1 MFRTQRSLERNDW
14 VRMRFTIPSN
24 GSKINCIMRTLSG
37 MRSFLFILALVGLG
51 FCLQGARAQATS
63 PAMTKILTPQDVS
76 KIMPATVFFRGQSA
90 TVQMRNTFGL
100 RFPDGALMLAG
111 LVDSSGYSS
120 GIRQKYQGYI
130 LSETPLTINGK
141 TLVAGAYG
149 FGFIA
154 NDKFVVMNL
163 GAHDVL
169 QVADRTD
176 ATMSRPR
183 PLAIVAGKHPG
194 NYRLYEGRKFVSI
207 RVK

>member
-1 MFRTQRSLERNDW
+1 MTWRG
-14 VRMRFTIPSN
+14 MRFTIPSN

-194 NYRLYEGRKFVSI
+194 SYRLYEGRKFVTI
-207 RVK
+207 RYPK

>member
-1 MFRTQRSLERNDW
+1 
-14 VRMRFTIPSN
+14 MRFTIPSN

-37 MRSFLFILALVGLG
+37 MRSYLFVLALVGLG
-51 FCLQGARAQATS
+51 FCLQGARAQATA

-183 PLAIVAGKHPG
+183 PLVIVAGKHPG

>member
-1 MFRTQRSLERNDW
+1 MTWRG
-14 VRMRFTIPSN
+14 MRFTIPSN

-37 MRSFLFILALVGLG
+37 MRSYLFVLALVGLG
-51 FCLQGARAQATS
+51 FCLQGARAQATA